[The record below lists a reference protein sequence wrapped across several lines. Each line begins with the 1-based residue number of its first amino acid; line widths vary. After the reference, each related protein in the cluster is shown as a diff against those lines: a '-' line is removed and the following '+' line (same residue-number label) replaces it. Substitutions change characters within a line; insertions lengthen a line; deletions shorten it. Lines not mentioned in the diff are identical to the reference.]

1 MKTIRLQCVCA
12 EYPKAQYTREGNT
25 FIKGRIHSKYD
36 DDVEIVE
43 YDDCWAVLT
52 PVKEFIG
59 EIEHRHCEN
68 NHLKN
73 PFSHYENNCIV
84 VNVLYKSINITTEV
98 FGSKPT
104 FLNAII
110 FNERPAIKAKFR
122 LHNIIIR

>member
-12 EYPKAQYTREGNT
+12 EYSKAQYTREGNT

-59 EIEHRHCEN
+59 EIEHRHYEN